1 MSVPRRPPA
10 LLAAPLLALV
20 LLLTGCS
27 SEPAPVKLPVGAPG
41 QGAAG
46 PESDAAPARRA
57 SSGPD
62 AGTVPTPSPTPSPA
76 AIPGLGPETLAK
88 IPAEARQAFVV
99 TGEEADA
106 NRSRAALYSREGR
119 AGGWK
124 PVAGPWD
131 AHNGMK
137 GWTDHHVAGDLRS
150 PAGVYT
156 LTDAGGRLPDP
167 GALLPYDEHP
177 RFAVDGEGFFGEPLE
192 GSFDYVV
199 AINYNRTEG
208 VSPLDRTRP
217 LGLERGGGIW
227 IHVDHGGPTQGCV
240 SVPEHRMRELLRA
253 LDPAMK
259 PVIVMGDA
267 ERLGR

>member
-10 LLAAPLLALV
+10 LLAAPLLVLA

-27 SEPAPVKLPVGAPG
+27 LGAAPAKAPG
-41 QGAAG
+41 GVPGLGAAG
-46 PESDAAPARRA
+46 PESGGASVRRA
-57 SSGPD
+57 SPSPE
-62 AGTVPTPSPTPSPA
+62 PTPSPVE
-76 AIPGLGPETLAK
+76 IPGLGPETLAR
-88 IPAEARQAFVV
+88 IPAETRQVFVV
-99 TGEEADA
+99 TGEAADSNQSSA
-106 NRSRAALYSREGR
+106 VLYSRESP
-119 AGGWK
+119 AKGWQ
-124 PVAGPWD
+124 PVAGPWP
-131 AHNGMK
+131 AHNGME

-150 PAGVYT
+150 PTGVYP

-240 SVPEHRMRELLRA
+240 SIPEARMEELLRT
-253 LDPAMK
+253 LDPARK

>member
-10 LLAAPLLALV
+10 LLAAPLLVLA

-27 SEPAPVKLPVGAPG
+27 LGAAPAKAPAG
-41 QGAAG
+41 VPGLGAAG
-46 PESDAAPARRA
+46 PESGDASVRGA
-57 SSGPD
+57 S
-62 AGTVPTPSPTPSPA
+62 PSPEPTPSPA
-76 AIPGLGPETLAK
+76 GIPGLGPKTQAR
-88 IPAEARQAFVV
+88 IPAGTRQVFVV
-99 TGEEADA
+99 TGEAADSNQSSA
-106 NRSRAALYSREGR
+106 VLYHRETP
-119 AGGWK
+119 AKGWQ
-124 PVAGPWD
+124 PVAGPWP
-131 AHNGMK
+131 AHNGME
-137 GWTDHHVAGDLRS
+137 GWTDHHVAGDLKS
-150 PAGVYT
+150 PAGVYP

-199 AINYNRTEG
+199 AINYNRTAG

-227 IHVDHGGPTQGCV
+227 VHVDHGGPTQGCV
-240 SVPEHRMRELLRA
+240 SIPEARMEELLRT
-253 LDPAMK
+253 LDPAMH